1 MSGEIFLYAL
11 ISFMIVLVTI
21 FQKDQDEP
29 TSAAMTVAPHNAE
42 TTVSEILNDVIETAV
57 SSNTEKTD
65 NLPLDNKGENVDII
79 PNLSILRK

>member
-1 MSGEIFLYAL
+1 
-11 ISFMIVLVTI
+11 
-21 FQKDQDEP
+21 
-29 TSAAMTVAPHNAE
+29 MTVAPHNAE